1 MNLSLPHQTT
11 IQHRYKDESDR
22 LTLMDVVHVVNPLRE
37 FILTGRLRAFAMMRA
52 MHNKQNSTTS
62 EKSENNSPLQRLRRS
77 IRSRSTSG
85 DAIGTRIA
93 DYITS
98 AAEVVAGHV
107 NLVAAK
113 PSHDEL
119 TQAVLR
125 SSIHNLSIFSRLT
138 LHKIVECVMSSTS
151 SSSSDVTLST
161 VRRWNRLAST
171 TLGLSDLYVVCAL
184 DLRSCYQS
192 YHSYYTQL
200 YNLTPK
206 KTHSNTGTHSQKHFK
221 TSTRENV
228 MSKL

>member
-1 MNLSLPHQTT
+1 
-11 IQHRYKDESDR
+11 
-22 LTLMDVVHVVNPLRE
+22 MDVVHVVNPLRG

-52 MHNKQNSTTS
+52 MHNKQNST
-62 EKSENNSPLQRLRRS
+62 EKSEKNSPLQRLRRS
-77 IRSRSTSG
+77 IRSRSSSG

-171 TLGLSDLYVVCAL
+171 TLGLSDLYVVWSSRIL
-184 DLRSCYQS
+184 LSQRSNADS
-192 YHSYYTQL
+192 IVT
-200 YNLTPK
+200 
-206 KTHSNTGTHSQKHFK
+206 
-221 TSTRENV
+221 
-228 MSKL
+228 

>member
-1 MNLSLPHQTT
+1 
-11 IQHRYKDESDR
+11 
-22 LTLMDVVHVVNPLRE
+22 MDVVHVVNPLRG

-52 MHNKQNSTTS
+52 MHNKQNST
-62 EKSENNSPLQRLRRS
+62 EKSEKNSPLQRLRRS
-77 IRSRSTSG
+77 IRSRSSSG

-138 LHKIVECVMSSTS
+138 LHKIVECVMSPT
-151 SSSSDVTLST
+151 SSDVTLST

-171 TLGLSDLYVVCAL
+171 TLGLSDLYVL
-184 DLRSCYQS
+184 SQRSNADS
-192 YHSYYTQL
+192 IVT
-200 YNLTPK
+200 
-206 KTHSNTGTHSQKHFK
+206 
-221 TSTRENV
+221 
-228 MSKL
+228 